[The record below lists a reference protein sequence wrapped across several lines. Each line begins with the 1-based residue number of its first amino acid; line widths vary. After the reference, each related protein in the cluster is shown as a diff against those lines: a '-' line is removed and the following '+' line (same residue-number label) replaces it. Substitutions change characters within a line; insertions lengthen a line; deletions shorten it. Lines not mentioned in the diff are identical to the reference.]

1 MYILVK
7 GTLTVENKVTQDDAN
22 NVANKKVILKNC
34 ESFTNRMSIISNT
47 ELDDAN
53 DISVLMPMDKLT
65 EYGND
70 SSKIS

>member
-7 GTLTVENKVTQDDAN
+7 GTLTVENKVTQGDAN

-34 ESFTNRMSIISNT
+34 ESFTNRMSIINIT
-47 ELDDAN
+47 ELDDGH
-53 DISVLMPMDKLT
+53 DISVAMRMDKLM
-65 EYGND
+65 EHDND